1 LDKIDDIDAPI
12 KNFFKD
18 YEATGNY
25 GEEVNEL
32 DDEIHSIEDEV
43 YEDFE
48 DNADVYNKWKTQ

>member
-1 LDKIDDIDAPI
+1 MDKID
-12 KNFFKD
+12 NFDKPVHDFIHD

-25 GEEVNEL
+25 GEEVNYL
-32 DDEIHSIEDEV
+32 DDEIHEVEDEV